1 MYITLSCSRTK
12 KKWCF
17 REPYD
22 RNPLLISALSAVK
35 SKRTPIDLVR
45 VETRSQILF
54 SFLSVG
60 WGLLADI
67 DIESERLRA
76 IGGQRFTVWSVAR
89 LIGLRTYKGKIS
101 YLPYN
106 KISPS
111 ENIGNGK
118 ICHTNCTTE
127 NTLSHSRSYG
137 DELDRYVNRFC
148 FLC

>member
-1 MYITLSCSRTK
+1 MD
-12 KKWCF
+12 KWCF

-35 SKRTPIDLVR
+35 CKRTPMDLVR
-45 VETRSQILF
+45 VETRNQILF

-89 LIGLRTYKGKIS
+89 LIGLRTYKGKVS
-101 YLPYN
+101 YLSCN
-106 KISPS
+106 KVPPENDKIYSKDYPT
-111 ENIGNGK
+111 ENI
-118 ICHTNCTTE
+118 
-127 NTLSHSRSYG
+127 LSHSRSYG
-137 DELDRYVNRFC
+137 DELDR
-148 FLC
+148 